1 MDNRPFPLEHAMKNI
16 VILGSTGSIGT
27 NTLDIVDRFPQDFR
41 VIGLTAGSNDDK
53 LEAQIRQFQPACAA
67 LANEPAAARLRRRC
81 ADLPVQILSGHEGV
95 AQVAQTAEA
104 ELVVSA
110 IVGGAG
116 LLPTLAAI
124 RAGKQIALAN
134 KEPMVM
140 AGALMQAEAKKHHV
154 RIFPVDSEHS
164 AIFQSLEGHRR
175 EDVKRVILTASG
187 GPLWDFTHE
196 QLQNVGPERALQHP
210 NWKMGSKITIDSATL
225 MNKGLEVI
233 EARWLFDIPDAQI
246 EVLVHRESI
255 IHSLVEYRDRSVIA
269 QLGLPDMRTPISYA
283 MRYPERMPLELPSLD
298 LSEISKLTFFK
309 PDFERF
315 PCLRLGYDA
324 LQIGGTMPATMNAA
338 NEVAVEAFLQNGI
351 RFLDIPDIIRSTM
364 ESHAPRQ
371 IDGLD
376 DALEADRWARA
387 KAESLVHALT

>member
-1 MDNRPFPLEHAMKNI
+1 MKNI

-27 NTLDIVDRFPQDFR
+27 NTLDIVDRFPHEFR
-41 VIGLTAGSNDDK
+41 VVGLTAGANDKK
-53 LEAQIRQFQPACAA
+53 LLEQIRRYKPAYAA
-67 LANEPAAARLRRRC
+67 LANEPAAAQLRLEC
-81 ADLPVQILSGHEGV
+81 ADLPVEVLSGNEGV
-95 AQVAQTAEA
+95 AQVAQASQA

-116 LLPTLAAI
+116 LIPTLAAI

-140 AGALMQAEAKKHHV
+140 AGALMQAEAQKHQV

-187 GPLWDFTHE
+187 GPLWNFTRE
-196 QLQNVGPERALQHP
+196 QLQDVSPERALQHP

-225 MNKGLEVI
+225 MNKGLEVV
-233 EARWLFDIPDAQI
+233 EARWLFDIPEAHI

-255 IHSLVEYRDRSVIA
+255 IHSLVEYRDRSVIG

-283 MRYPERMPLELPSLD
+283 LRYPERIPLELPSLD
-298 LSEISKLTFFK
+298 LTEIGTLTFFK
-309 PDFERF
+309 PDHERF
-315 PCLRLGYDA
+315 PCLRLAYDA
-324 LQIGGTMPATMNAA
+324 LQVGGTMPATMNAA
-338 NEVAVEAFLQNGI
+338 NEIAVEAFLQNGI

-364 ESHAPRQ
+364 EAHAPRP
-371 IDGLD
+371 IDGLE
-376 DALEADRWARA
+376 DALEADRWARS
-387 KAESLVHALT
+387 KAESLVHALTQ